1 MNKESFLTKLRERL
15 SGFPQEEVEGRILY
29 YGEKIDYLI
38 EDGKSEDEAV
48 ALLGSVDD
56 IADKLASEFSLSK
69 IVMENAK
76 KDRKIEPWV
85 IVLMVLFFP
94 LWFSLAIS
102 ALAVLFSVFVSI
114 WAIILSLY
122 VADFAIAVISVAAIP
137 VSVMFFSSGNKPSA
151 FFVLGLGFILAGIT
165 ILLFLFDLFI
175 SKGVIKLFRLL
186 FVRIKALFVKK
197 EAVADA

>member
-1 MNKESFLTKLRERL
+1 MNKEKFLTKLRERL

-38 EDGKSEDEAV
+38 EDGRTEEEAV
-48 ALLGSVDD
+48 ASLGSVDD
-56 IADKLASEFSLSK
+56 IADKLASEFSMSK

-85 IVLMVLFFP
+85 VVLVVLFFP
-94 LWFSLAIS
+94 AWFPLAIS

-114 WAIILSLY
+114 WAIILSFY
-122 VADFAIAVISVAAIP
+122 IVDFVIAVGSVATVP
-137 VSVMFFSSGNKPSA
+137 VSIMFFTSGNTPAA
-151 FFVLGLGFILAGIT
+151 FFVLGSGLVLAGIT
-165 ILLFLFDLFI
+165 ILIFLLAVLI
-175 SKGVIKLFRLL
+175 SKGVIKLFKIL
-186 FVRIKALFVKK
+186 FVWIKSLFVKK